1 MTAASTL
8 ARTLLPMAFL
18 VAAASQAAAQPRVV
32 ASIMPV
38 HSLVAGVMDGV
49 ATPGLLVQGAA
60 SPHTYSLRPSDAK
73 RLNEGKVV
81 FWIGE
86 IYEGF
91 LEKPL
96 EALAKKATVV
106 ELMEAD
112 GVTLLPARIGGT
124 WAAHEHGKA
133 SHGHAHD
140 AKAEEMDGHLFLD
153 IDNAKAIVRAAATT
167 LVAADSVNKDR
178 YTANAAKVTA
188 RLDALDA
195 ELRATLAPVKDRPF
209 VVFHDAYQ
217 YVELRYGLRD
227 HRQPRAPARRQA
239 PGRSAQEDRHAQSRM
254 RLQRAAIRAR
264 AGAHRDRGH
273 QCQDRH
279 ARPARRRSQARA
291 RRLFRHDAPP
301 RQIAERLPA
310 RLRHVRINSGR
321 IGTDP
326 ANVRS

>member
-1 MTAASTL
+1 MTIASAL
-8 ARTLLPMAFL
+8 IRAFL
-18 VAAASQAAAQPRVV
+18 PFGVLIAGAAQAAAQPRVV

-49 ATPGLLVQGAA
+49 AKPGLLVQGAA

-96 EALAKKATVV
+96 EALANKATVV

-112 GVTLLPARIGGT
+112 GVTLRPARTGGT
-124 WAAHEHGKA
+124 WEAHDDGKA

-153 IDNAKAIVRAAATT
+153 IDNAKAIVRAALAALAT
-167 LVAADSVNKDR
+167 ADSANKDR
-178 YTANAAKVTA
+178 YAANAAKVTA

-217 YVELRYGLRD
+217 YVELRYGLT
-227 HRQPRAPARRQA
+227 
-239 PGRSAQEDRHAQSRM
+239 G
-254 RLQRAAIRAR
+254 
-264 AGAHRDRGH
+264 AGAITVSPER
-273 QCQDRH
+273 
-279 ARPARRRSQARA
+279 RPGAKRLGDLRKKIATLKAVCVFSEPQFEPALVRTVTEGTTAKTGTLDPLGA
-291 RRLFRHDAPP
+291 DLKPGPDAYFDMMRRLAKSLSDC
-301 RQIAERLPA
+301 
-310 RLRHVRINSGR
+310 LR
-321 IGTDP
+321 D
-326 ANVRS
+326 

>member
-1 MTAASTL
+1 MTIASAL
-8 ARTLLPMAFL
+8 IRVFLPCAL
-18 VAAASQAAAQPRVV
+18 VIAAAGQAAAQPRVV

-49 ATPGLLVQGAA
+49 ATPALVVQGAA

-112 GVTLLPARIGGT
+112 GVTLLPARTGGS
-124 WAAHEHGKA
+124 WEAHAHGKA

-140 AKAEEMDGHLFLD
+140 ARAEEMDGHLFLD
-153 IDNAKAIVRAAATT
+153 IDNAKAIVRAALAA
-167 LVAADSVNKDR
+167 LVTADGANKDR

-195 ELRATLAPVKDRPF
+195 ELRTTLAPVKDRPF

-217 YVELRYGLRD
+217 YVELRYGLT
-227 HRQPRAPARRQA
+227 
-239 PGRSAQEDRHAQSRM
+239 G
-254 RLQRAAIRAR
+254 
-264 AGAHRDRGH
+264 AGAITVSPER
-273 QCQDRH
+273 
-279 ARPARRRSQARA
+279 RPGAKRLGDLRKKIATLKAVCVFSEPQFEPTLVRTVTEGTNAKTGTLDPLGA
-291 RRLFRHDAPP
+291 DLTPGPDAYFDMMRRLAKSLSDC
-301 RQIAERLPA
+301 
-310 RLRHVRINSGR
+310 LR
-321 IGTDP
+321 D
-326 ANVRS
+326 